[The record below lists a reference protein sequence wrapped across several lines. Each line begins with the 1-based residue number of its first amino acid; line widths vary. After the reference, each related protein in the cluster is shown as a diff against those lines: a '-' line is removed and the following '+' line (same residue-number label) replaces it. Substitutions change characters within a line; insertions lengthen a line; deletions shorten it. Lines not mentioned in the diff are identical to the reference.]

1 VIDGRDKGG
10 RLGFAAKQKSHRPRH
25 APALG
30 LRARAMTPFMASQTV
45 SNQGDFPV
53 WFLSERETRRP
64 APAGACSSRFRP
76 CLEVL
81 EDRRLLSAGALD
93 PTFNPAGNPPGTAS
107 VALGAVD
114 HATGVLVQ
122 PSGKVVVTGQSTNA
136 KGQTAFSAACFNPD
150 GTPDTTFGSGGTV
163 ITSFK
168 GNAVPQRG
176 YTAALYPTGSLGDEK
191 ILEVGYGLSGQQGA
205 FALVRYNASGSLDT
219 AFGNGGLVVTT
230 FKQGTS
236 GASGVVVEP
245 DGKIV
250 VAGDNG
256 SGFELARYNANG
268 TLDKTF
274 GTGGTGT
281 VYTPIASGTSAGMHC
296 LAQGAN
302 GDVIVVGQ
310 TGPSVSQSQWLLA
323 AYSPNGTLDPSFGTN
338 GLVYNSA
345 FTAAEAVVVYPQT
358 DTTGN
363 AGKIVVGGY
372 GGGPANY
379 YTTPFAFD
387 LARYNPNGTLDTT
400 FGSGGMVTTPIG
412 ANSEAWAVAIQAD
425 GKVAAA
431 GESEPDGTGHWQFAL
446 TRYNPDGSLDSTF
459 GAGGIVTTSVGPVS
473 YIRAMALQ
481 PNGDIVVAGTGN
493 GTSFSTTGS
502 FAVARY
508 LASAPQV
515 GSFTASPNP
524 VTAGNSVTL
533 TASNISDGNPA
544 VTITQVAFYQDRNGD
559 SRLEPG
565 TDQLLGYASQTS
577 PGVWTFTWAT
587 AGWARG
593 SYTLFAQAQDSYG
606 VFGDPVAL
614 SLQVL

>member
-1 VIDGRDKGG
+1 
-10 RLGFAAKQKSHRPRH
+10 
-25 APALG
+25 
-30 LRARAMTPFMASQTV
+30 
-45 SNQGDFPV
+45 
-53 WFLSERETRRP
+53 
-64 APAGACSSRFRP
+64 
-76 CLEVL
+76 
-81 EDRRLLSAGALD
+81 
-93 PTFNPAGNPPGTAS
+93 
-107 VALGAVD
+107 
-114 HATGVLVQ
+114 
-122 PSGKVVVTGQSTNA
+122 
-136 KGQTAFSAACFNPD
+136 
-150 GTPDTTFGSGGTV
+150 
-163 ITSFK
+163 
-168 GNAVPQRG
+168 
-176 YTAALYPTGSLGDEK
+176 
-191 ILEVGYGLSGQQGA
+191 
-205 FALVRYNASGSLDT
+205 
-219 AFGNGGLVVTT
+219 
-230 FKQGTS
+230 
-236 GASGVVVEP
+236 
-245 DGKIV
+245 
-250 VAGDNG
+250 
-256 SGFELARYNANG
+256 
-268 TLDKTF
+268 
-274 GTGGTGT
+274 
-281 VYTPIASGTSAGMHC
+281 
-296 LAQGAN
+296 
-302 GDVIVVGQ
+302 
-310 TGPSVSQSQWLLA
+310 
-323 AYSPNGTLDPSFGTN
+323 
-338 GLVYNSA
+338 VYNSA

-363 AGKIVVGGY
+363 AGKIVVAGY

-400 FGSGGMVTTPIG
+400 FGSGGMVTAPIG

-425 GKVAAA
+425 GKVVAA
-431 GESEPDGTGHWQFAL
+431 GQSEPDGTGHWQFAL

-508 LASAPQV
+508 LASEPQV

-544 VTITQVAFYQDRNGD
+544 VTITQVAFYLDSNGD

-565 TDQLLGYASQTS
+565 SDTLLGYATQTS
-577 PGVWTFTWAT
+577 PGVWTFTWST

-606 VFGDPVAL
+606 VFGDPVAA